1 MGWADRWAGT
11 LQAGSMDS
19 TGSKLAAPRRWLDR
33 SVLRMRP
40 LGPRQQLGVA
50 LALMGGAVA
59 AWAAFWLVP
68 TEVVGKGVLLLPENA
83 GLLDARAAGQV
94 RRLPIRVGERV
105 RRGQVL
111 VELYLPVLEK
121 ELEQQRANLRELE
134 RQNQSLDERDRLR
147 LQSEQASVDTA
158 LAKLQADRERYGSLR
173 DTYASKLRRLD
184 WLTRREVV
192 APLSAEVVST
202 EQGLTT
208 AGVNLD
214 QVRIEQ
220 KKVLTAYQQVKLA
233 IETEA
238 LQRRYAIDDLRRRIR
253 VTEARLAY
261 EGQLH
266 ADRDGEVLDLQVIA
280 GQTVAVG
287 QRLGTIGRV
296 AGGGGSLKAVSYF
309 APADARRLRN
319 GMPVEVVPQWNQR
332 SRFGGIVGKV
342 RQVNTLPATEE
353 DISTTIGNP
362 QLAKALVESGPVMR
376 AQIDLERDPASR
388 DGFRWT
394 LSRGSD
400 VFPVREGLTVETH
413 AYVEWRTP
421 LSYIL
426 PGLRSITGGYRSPA
440 INRTWKR
447 GLEPGGAASW

>member
-1 MGWADRWAGT
+1 ME
-11 LQAGSMDS
+11 SS
-19 TGSKLAAPRRWLDR
+19 SPKLATPRRWLDQSAHRLR
-33 SVLRMRP
+33 SLS
-40 LGPRQQLGVA
+40 PRQQLGGV
-50 LALMGGAVA
+50 LALMGGALG
-59 AWAAFWLVP
+59 AWAVFWLVP
-68 TEVVGKGVLLLPENA
+68 TEVVGKGVLLLPDNA

-94 RRLPIRVGERV
+94 RRLPIRVGDRV
-105 RRGQVL
+105 QRGQVL

-134 RQNQSLDERDRLR
+134 RQNQALDERDRLR
-147 LQSEQASVDTA
+147 LDTEKTSVETA
-158 LAKLQADRERYGSLR
+158 LAKLRGDAERYGALR
-173 DTYASKLRRLD
+173 STYASKLRNLE
-184 WLTRREVV
+184 WLARREVV
-192 APLSAEVVST
+192 APLSSEVVNA

-208 AGVNLD
+208 TGVNLD

-220 KKVLTAYQQVKLA
+220 KKVLTAFQQVKLA

-238 LQRRYAIDDLRRRIR
+238 LQRRYTIDDLRRRIR

-261 EGQLH
+261 EGKLH
-266 ADRDGEVLDLQVIA
+266 ADRDGQVLDVQVIP

-287 QRLGTIGRV
+287 QRLGTIGRLANGV
-296 AGGGGSLKAVSYF
+296 PLQAVSYF
-309 APADARRLRN
+309 APADARRLRA

-332 SRFGGIVGKV
+332 SRFGGIVGTV

-376 AQIDLERDPASR
+376 AQIELARDPRSH

-394 LSRGSD
+394 LSNGSS
-400 VFPVREGLTVETH
+400 VFPVREGLTVESH

-421 LSYIL
+421 LSYVL
-426 PGLRSITGGYRSPA
+426 PGLRSITGGYRSRA
-440 INRTWKR
+440 IDRSWKR

>member
-1 MGWADRWAGT
+1 MESSSPKLGT
-11 LQAGSMDS
+11 
-19 TGSKLAAPRRWLDR
+19 PRRWLDQSAHRLR
-33 SVLRMRP
+33 SLS
-40 LGPRQQLGVA
+40 PRQQLGAV
-50 LALMGGAVA
+50 LTVVGGALG
-59 AWAAFWLVP
+59 AWAVFWLVP
-68 TEVVGKGVLLLPENA
+68 TEVVGKGVLLLPDNA

-94 RRLPIRVGERV
+94 RRLAIQVGDRVQ
-105 RRGQVL
+105 RGQVL

-134 RQNQSLDERDRLR
+134 RQNQALDQRDRLR
-147 LQSEQASVDTA
+147 LDTETTSVETA
-158 LAKLQADRERYGSLR
+158 LAKLRGDAERYGALR
-173 DTYASKLRRLD
+173 STYASKLRNLE
-184 WLTRREVV
+184 WLARREVV
-192 APLSAEVVST
+192 APLSSEVVNA
-202 EQGLTT
+202 EQGLTNT
-208 AGVNLD
+208 GVSLD
-214 QVRIEQ
+214 QVRIEE

-238 LQRRYAIDDLRRRIR
+238 LQRRYTIDDLRRRIR

-261 EGQLH
+261 EGKLH
-266 ADRDGEVLDLQVIA
+266 ADRDGQVLDVQVIP

-287 QRLGTIGRV
+287 QRLGTIGRLANGV
-296 AGGGGSLKAVSYF
+296 PLQAVSYF
-309 APADARRLRN
+309 APADARRLRA

-362 QLAKALVESGPVMR
+362 QLAKSLVEAGPVMR
-376 AQIDLERDPASR
+376 AVIDLERDPGSR

-394 LSRGSD
+394 LSDGSS
-400 VFPVREGLTVETH
+400 VFPVREGLTVESH

-421 LSYIL
+421 LSYVL
-426 PGLRSITGGYRSPA
+426 PGLRSITGGYRSRA
-440 INRTWKR
+440 IDRTWKR

>member
-1 MGWADRWAGT
+1 
-11 LQAGSMDS
+11 MDS
-19 TGSKLAAPRRWLDR
+19 PGSKLASPRRWLDR
-33 SVLRMRP
+33 STLRLP
-40 LGPRQQLGVA
+40 SLGPRQQLGLV
-50 LALMGGAVA
+50 LAVMGGAVG

-68 TEVVGKGVLLLPENA
+68 TEVVGKGVLLLPDNA

-134 RQNQSLDERDRLR
+134 RQNRALDERDRLR
-147 LQSEQASVDTA
+147 LVTEQGSVDTA

-173 DTYASKLRRLD
+173 DTYASKLRRLN

-192 APLSAEVVST
+192 APLSSEVVST

-220 KKVLTAYQQVKLA
+220 KKVLTANQQVKLA

-238 LQRRYAIDDLRRRIR
+238 LQRRYAMDDLRRRIR

-266 ADRDGEVLDLQVIA
+266 ADRDGQLLDLQVIP
-280 GQTVAVG
+280 GQSVSVG
-287 QRLGTIGRV
+287 QRLGTIGRLPS
-296 AGGGGSLKAVSYF
+296 GLPLRAVSYF
-309 APADARRLRN
+309 APADARRLRV

-332 SRFGGIVGKV
+332 GRFGGIVGKV

-376 AQIDLERDPASR
+376 TLIELERDPRSN

-394 LSRGSD
+394 LSNGSD
-400 VFPVREGLTVETH
+400 VFPVREGLTVESH

-421 LSYIL
+421 LSYVL

-440 INRTWKR
+440 INRSWKR

>member
-1 MGWADRWAGT
+1 
-11 LQAGSMDS
+11 MDS
-19 TGSKLAAPRRWLDR
+19 PGPKLATPRRWLAPPRRWLNR
-33 SVLRMRP
+33 SPLQLRS
-40 LGPRQQLGVA
+40 LGPRQQLGVV
-50 LALMGGAVA
+50 LALMGGAVG

-105 RRGQVL
+105 KRGQVL

-134 RQNQSLDERDRLR
+134 RQNRALDERDRLR
-147 LQSEQASVDTA
+147 LATEQTSVDTA
-158 LAKLQADRERYGSLR
+158 LAKLQADRQRYGSLR
-173 DTYASKLRRLD
+173 DTYASKLRRLE

-192 APLSAEVVST
+192 APLSSEVVST

-238 LQRRYAIDDLRRRIR
+238 LQRRYAIDDLRRLIR

-266 ADRDGEVLDLQVIA
+266 ADRDGELLDLQVIT

-287 QRLGTIGRV
+287 QRLGTIGRLA
-296 AGGGGSLKAVSYF
+296 AGGVPLKAVSYF
-309 APADARRLRN
+309 APADARRLRS

-400 VFPVREGLTVETH
+400 VFPVREGLTVESH

-421 LSYIL
+421 LSYVL

>member
-1 MGWADRWAGT
+1 MLGAME
-11 LQAGSMDS
+11 SS
-19 TGSKLAAPRRWLDR
+19 SPKLPPRRHWLEQTGGR
-33 SVLRMRP
+33 LRN
-40 LGPRQQLGVA
+40 LGPRQQLGAV
-50 LALMGGAVA
+50 LALMGGAVG
-59 AWAAFWLVP
+59 AWALFWLVP
-68 TEVVGKGVLLLPENA
+68 TEVVGKGVLLLPDNA

-94 RRLPIRVGERV
+94 RRLPIAVGDTV

-134 RQNQSLDERDRLR
+134 RQNRALDERDRLR
-147 LQSEQASVDTA
+147 LETESTSVETS
-158 LAKLQADRERYGSLR
+158 LSKLRGDAERYGALR
-173 DTYASKLRRLD
+173 NTYASKLRNLE
-184 WLTRREVV
+184 WLARREVV
-192 APLSAEVVST
+192 APLSSEVVNA
-202 EQGLTT
+202 EQGLTST
-208 AGVNLD
+208 GVNLD

-220 KKVLTAYQQVKLA
+220 KKVLTAFQQVKLA

-261 EGQLH
+261 EGKLH
-266 ADRDGEVLDLQVIA
+266 ADRDGQLLDLQVIP
-280 GQTVAVG
+280 GQSVAVG
-287 QRLGTIGRV
+287 QRLGTIGRLPS
-296 AGGGGSLKAVSYF
+296 GLPLRAVSYF
-309 APADARRLRN
+309 APADARRLRP

-376 AQIDLERDPASR
+376 TLIELERDPRSH

-394 LSRGSD
+394 LSNGSD
-400 VFPVREGLTVETH
+400 VFPVREGLTVESH

-421 LSYIL
+421 LSYVL
-426 PGLRSITGGYRSPA
+426 PGLRSITGGYRSRA
-440 INRTWKR
+440 IDRTWKR

>member
-1 MGWADRWAGT
+1 
-11 LQAGSMDS
+11 MDS
-19 TGSKLAAPRRWLDR
+19 PGPKLATPRRWLAPPR
-33 SVLRMRP
+33 RWPNGSALRLCP
-40 LGPRQQLGVA
+40 LGPRQQLGAA

-59 AWAAFWLVP
+59 AWATFWLVP

-83 GLLDARAAGQV
+83 GLLYARAAGQV
-94 RRLPIRVGERV
+94 RRLPIRVGDRV
-105 RRGQVL
+105 QRGQVL

-134 RQNQSLDERDRLR
+134 RQNLALDERDRLR
-147 LQSEQASVDTA
+147 LETEKTSVETA
-158 LAKLQADRERYGSLR
+158 LAKLQGDSERYTALR
-173 DTYASKLRRLD
+173 STYASKLRNLE
-184 WLTRREVV
+184 WLARREVV
-192 APLSAEVVST
+192 APLSSEVVNA

-208 AGVNLD
+208 TGVNLD
-214 QVRIEQ
+214 QVRIEE

-238 LQRRYAIDDLRRRIR
+238 LQRRYAIDDLRRQIR

-266 ADRDGEVLDLQVIA
+266 ADRDGEVLDLQVIT

-287 QRLGTIGRV
+287 QRLGTIGRLA
-296 AGGGGSLKAVSYF
+296 AGRVPLKAVSYF

-362 QLAKALVESGPVMR
+362 QLAKALVVSGPVMR
-376 AQIDLERDPASR
+376 AQIDLERDPASH

-421 LSYIL
+421 LSYML

-447 GLEPGGAASW
+447 GLEPGGAASR

>member
-1 MGWADRWAGT
+1 
-11 LQAGSMDS
+11 MDS
-19 TGSKLAAPRRWLDR
+19 SSPKPATPPRWLDQSAHRLR
-33 SVLRMRP
+33 SLS
-40 LGPRQQLGVA
+40 PRQQLGGV
-50 LALMGGAVA
+50 LTLIGGALG
-59 AWAAFWLVP
+59 AWAVFWLVP
-68 TEVVGKGVLLLPENA
+68 TEVVGKGVLLLPDNA

-94 RRLPIRVGERV
+94 RRLPIRVGDQV
-105 RRGQVL
+105 KRGQVL

-134 RQNQSLDERDRLR
+134 RQNRALDQRDRLR
-147 LQSEQASVDTA
+147 LETEKSSVETA
-158 LAKLQADRERYGSLR
+158 LAKLRGDSQRYSALR
-173 DTYASKLRRLD
+173 STYASKLRNLE

-192 APLSAEVVST
+192 APLSSEVVNA

-208 AGVNLD
+208 TGVNLD

-220 KKVLTAYQQVKLA
+220 KKVLTAYQQVKLS

-238 LQRRYAIDDLRRRIR
+238 LQRLYTIDDLRRRIR

-261 EGQLH
+261 EGKLH
-266 ADRDGEVLDLQVIA
+266 ADRDGQVLDVQVIP

-287 QRLGTIGRV
+287 QRLGTIGRLANGV
-296 AGGGGSLKAVSYF
+296 PLQAVSYF

-362 QLAKALVESGPVMR
+362 QLAKALVEAGPVMR
-376 AQIDLERDPASR
+376 AVIDLERDPGNR

-394 LSRGSD
+394 LSDGSA
-400 VFPVREGLTVETH
+400 VFPVREGLTVESH

-421 LSYIL
+421 LSYVL
-426 PGLRSITGGYRSPA
+426 PGLRSITGGYRSRA
-440 INRTWKR
+440 IDRSWKR
-447 GLEPGGAASW
+447 GLEPGGPASW

>member
-1 MGWADRWAGT
+1 
-11 LQAGSMDS
+11 MDS
-19 TGSKLAAPRRWLDR
+19 PGPKLATPRRWLAPPRRWLNR
-33 SVLRMRP
+33 SPLQLRS
-40 LGPRQQLGVA
+40 LGPRQQLGVV
-50 LALMGGAVA
+50 LALMGGAVG

-105 RRGQVL
+105 KRGQVL

-134 RQNQSLDERDRLR
+134 RQNRALDERDRLR
-147 LQSEQASVDTA
+147 LATEQTSVDTA
-158 LAKLQADRERYGSLR
+158 MAKLQADRQRYGSLR
-173 DTYASKLRRLD
+173 DTYASKLRRLE

-192 APLSAEVVST
+192 APLSSEVVST

-238 LQRRYAIDDLRRRIR
+238 LQRRYAIDDLRRLIR

-266 ADRDGEVLDLQVIA
+266 ADRDGELLDLQVIT

-287 QRLGTIGRV
+287 QRLGTIGRLA
-296 AGGGGSLKAVSYF
+296 AGGVPLKAVSYF
-309 APADARRLRN
+309 APADARRLRS

-400 VFPVREGLTVETH
+400 VFPVREGLTVESH

-421 LSYIL
+421 LSYVL
-426 PGLRSITGGYRSPA
+426 PGLRSITGGYRSRA
-440 INRTWKR
+440 IDRSWKR

>member
-1 MGWADRWAGT
+1 ME
-11 LQAGSMDS
+11 SP
-19 TGSKLAAPRRWLDR
+19 GSKLVPPRSRLER
-33 SVLRMRP
+33 SSLRLRS
-40 LGPRQQLGVA
+40 LGPRQQLGGV
-50 LALMGGAVA
+50 LALMGAAVA
-59 AWAAFWLVP
+59 AWAVFWLVP
-68 TEVVGKGVLLLPENA
+68 TEVVGKGVLLLPDNA

-94 RRLPIRVGERV
+94 RRLAIRVGDRV

-134 RQNQSLDERDRLR
+134 RQNQALDERDRLR
-147 LQSEQASVDTA
+147 LDTEKTSVDTA
-158 LAKLQADRERYGSLR
+158 IAKLRADAERYGALR
-173 DTYASKLRRLD
+173 STYASKLRNLE
-184 WLTRREVV
+184 WLARREVV
-192 APLSAEVVST
+192 APLSSEVVT
-202 EQGLTT
+202 VEQGLTST
-208 AGVNLD
+208 GVSLD
-214 QVRIEQ
+214 QVRIDQ
-220 KKVLTAYQQVKLA
+220 KKVLTAFQQVKLA

-266 ADRDGEVLDLQVIA
+266 ADRDGEVLDLQVIP

-287 QRLGTIGRV
+287 QRLGTIGRL
-296 AGGGGSLKAVSYF
+296 ASGAPLQAVSYF
-309 APADARRLRN
+309 APADARRLRR

-342 RQVNTLPATEE
+342 QQVNTLPATEE

-362 QLAKALVESGPVMR
+362 QLAKALVEAGPVMR
-376 AQIDLERDPASR
+376 ALIALERDSTSR

-394 LSRGSD
+394 LSNGSD
-400 VFPVREGLTVETH
+400 VFPVREGLTVESH

-421 LSYIL
+421 LSYVL
-426 PGLRSITGGYRSPA
+426 PGLRSITGGYRSRA
-440 INRTWKR
+440 IDRSWKR
-447 GLEPGGAASW
+447 GLEPGGAARW

>member
-1 MGWADRWAGT
+1 ME
-11 LQAGSMDS
+11 SP
-19 TGSKLAAPRRWLDR
+19 GSKLVPPRSWLER
-33 SVLRMRP
+33 SSLRLRS
-40 LGPRQQLGVA
+40 LGPRQQLGGV
-50 LALMGGAVA
+50 LALMGAAVG
-59 AWAAFWLVP
+59 AWAVFWLVP
-68 TEVVGKGVLLLPENA
+68 TEVVGKGVLLLPDNA

-94 RRLPIRVGERV
+94 RRLAIRVGDRV

-134 RQNQSLDERDRLR
+134 RQNQALDERDRLR
-147 LQSEQASVDTA
+147 LDTEKTSVDTA
-158 LAKLQADRERYGSLR
+158 IAKLRGDAERYGALR
-173 DTYASKLRRLD
+173 STYASKLRNLE
-184 WLTRREVV
+184 WLARREVV
-192 APLSAEVVST
+192 APLSSEVVT
-202 EQGLTT
+202 VEQGLTST
-208 AGVNLD
+208 GVSLD
-214 QVRIEQ
+214 QVRIDQ
-220 KKVLTAYQQVKLA
+220 KKVLTAFQQVKLG

-266 ADRDGEVLDLQVIA
+266 ADRDGEVLDLQVIP

-287 QRLGTIGRV
+287 QRLGTIGRL
-296 AGGGGSLKAVSYF
+296 ASGAPLQAVSYF
-309 APADARRLRN
+309 APADARRLRR

-342 RQVNTLPATEE
+342 QQVNTLPATEE

-362 QLAKALVESGPVMR
+362 QLAKALVEAGPVMR
-376 AQIDLERDPASR
+376 AVIALERDSTSR

-394 LSRGSD
+394 LSNGSD
-400 VFPVREGLTVETH
+400 VFPVREGLTVESH

-421 LSYIL
+421 LSYVL
-426 PGLRSITGGYRSPA
+426 PGLRSITGGYRSRA

>member
-1 MGWADRWAGT
+1 
-11 LQAGSMDS
+11 MDS
-19 TGSKLAAPRRWLDR
+19 TGSKQTAPLAWLDR
-33 SVLRMRP
+33 SSLRFRP
-40 LGPRQQLGVA
+40 LGPRRQLGVA
-50 LALMGGAVA
+50 LALVGGAVA

-68 TEVVGKGVLLLPENA
+68 TEVVGKGVLLLPDNA

-134 RQNQSLDERDRLR
+134 RQNQALDERDRLR
-147 LQSEQASVDTA
+147 LETEKTSVETA
-158 LAKLQADRERYGSLR
+158 LAKLQGDSERYASLR
-173 DTYASKLRRLD
+173 STYTSKLRNLE
-184 WLTRREVV
+184 WLARREVV
-192 APLSAEVVST
+192 APLSSEVVNA
-202 EQGLTT
+202 EQGLTNT
-208 AGVNLD
+208 AVNLD

-220 KKVLTAYQQVKLA
+220 KKVLTAFQQVKLA

-238 LQRRYAIDDLRRRIR
+238 LQRRYTIDDLRRRIR

-261 EGQLH
+261 EGKLH
-266 ADRDGEVLDLQVIA
+266 ADRDGQVLDVQVIP

-287 QRLGTIGRV
+287 QRLGTIGRL
-296 AGGGGSLKAVSYF
+296 ANGAPLQAVSYF
-309 APADARRLRN
+309 SPADARRLRN

-362 QLAKALVESGPVMR
+362 QLAKALVEGGPVMR
-376 AQIDLERDPASR
+376 AVIDLERDPGNR

-394 LSRGSD
+394 LSDGSS
-400 VFPVREGLTVETH
+400 VFPVREGLTVESH

-421 LSYIL
+421 LSYVL
-426 PGLRSITGGYRSPA
+426 PGLRSITGGYRSRA
-440 INRTWKR
+440 IDRSWKR
-447 GLEPGGAASW
+447 GLEPGGPAGW

>member
-1 MGWADRWAGT
+1 
-11 LQAGSMDS
+11 MDS
-19 TGSKLAAPRRWLDR
+19 TGSKLATPRRWLAPPRRWLNR
-33 SVLRMRP
+33 SPLRLRS
-40 LGPRQQLGVA
+40 LGPRQQLGVV
-50 LALMGGAVA
+50 LALMGGAVG

-105 RRGQVL
+105 KRGQVL

-134 RQNQSLDERDRLR
+134 RQNRALDERDRLR
-147 LQSEQASVDTA
+147 LATEQTSVDTA
-158 LAKLQADRERYGSLR
+158 LAKLQADRQRYGSLR
-173 DTYASKLRRLD
+173 DTYASKLRRLE

-192 APLSAEVVST
+192 APLSSEVVST

-238 LQRRYAIDDLRRRIR
+238 LQRRYAIDDLRRLIR

-266 ADRDGEVLDLQVIA
+266 ADRDGELLDLQVIT

-287 QRLGTIGRV
+287 QRLGTIGRL
-296 AGGGGSLKAVSYF
+296 AGGEVPLKAVSYF
-309 APADARRLRN
+309 APADARRLRS

-400 VFPVREGLTVETH
+400 VFPVREGLTVESH

-421 LSYIL
+421 LSYVL

>member
-1 MGWADRWAGT
+1 ME
-11 LQAGSMDS
+11 SP
-19 TGSKLAAPRRWLDR
+19 GSKLVPPRSWLER
-33 SVLRMRP
+33 SSLRLRS
-40 LGPRQQLGVA
+40 LGPRQQLGGV
-50 LALMGGAVA
+50 LALMGAAVG
-59 AWAAFWLVP
+59 AWAVFWLVP
-68 TEVVGKGVLLLPENA
+68 TEVVGKGVLLLPDNA

-94 RRLPIRVGERV
+94 RRLAIRVGDRV

-134 RQNQSLDERDRLR
+134 RQNQALDERDRLR
-147 LQSEQASVDTA
+147 LDTEKTSVDTA
-158 LAKLQADRERYGSLR
+158 IAKLRGDAERYGALR
-173 DTYASKLRRLD
+173 STYASKLRNLE
-184 WLTRREVV
+184 WLARREVV
-192 APLSAEVVST
+192 APLSSEVVT
-202 EQGLTT
+202 VEQGLTST
-208 AGVNLD
+208 GVSLD
-214 QVRIEQ
+214 QVRIDQ
-220 KKVLTAYQQVKLA
+220 KKVLTAFQQVKLG

-266 ADRDGEVLDLQVIA
+266 ADRDGEVLDLQVIP

-287 QRLGTIGRV
+287 QRLGTIGRL
-296 AGGGGSLKAVSYF
+296 ASGAPLQAVSYF
-309 APADARRLRN
+309 APADARRLRS

-342 RQVNTLPATEE
+342 QQVNTLPATEE

-362 QLAKALVESGPVMR
+362 QLAKALVEAGPVMR
-376 AQIDLERDPASR
+376 AVIALERDSTSR

-394 LSRGSD
+394 LSNGSD
-400 VFPVREGLTVETH
+400 VFPVREGLTVESH

-421 LSYIL
+421 LSYVL
-426 PGLRSITGGYRSPA
+426 PGLRSITGGYRSRA
-440 INRTWKR
+440 IDRSWKR

>member
-1 MGWADRWAGT
+1 ME
-11 LQAGSMDS
+11 SP
-19 TGSKLAAPRRWLDR
+19 GSKLVPPRSWLER
-33 SVLRMRP
+33 SSLRLRS
-40 LGPRQQLGVA
+40 LGPRQQLGGV
-50 LALMGGAVA
+50 LALMGAAVG
-59 AWAAFWLVP
+59 AWAVFWLVP
-68 TEVVGKGVLLLPENA
+68 TEVVGKGVLLLPDNA

-94 RRLPIRVGERV
+94 RRLAIRVGDRV

-134 RQNQSLDERDRLR
+134 RQNQALDERDRLR
-147 LQSEQASVDTA
+147 LDTEKTSVDTA
-158 LAKLQADRERYGSLR
+158 IAKLRGDAERYGALR
-173 DTYASKLRRLD
+173 STYASKLRNLE
-184 WLTRREVV
+184 WLARREVV
-192 APLSAEVVST
+192 APLSSEVVT
-202 EQGLTT
+202 VEQGLTST
-208 AGVNLD
+208 GVSLD
-214 QVRIEQ
+214 QVRIDQ
-220 KKVLTAYQQVKLA
+220 KKVLTAFQQVKLA

-266 ADRDGEVLDLQVIA
+266 ADRDGEVLDLQVIP

-287 QRLGTIGRV
+287 QRLGTIGRL
-296 AGGGGSLKAVSYF
+296 ASGAPLQAVSYF
-309 APADARRLRN
+309 PPADARRLRR

-342 RQVNTLPATEE
+342 QQVNTLPATEE

-362 QLAKALVESGPVMR
+362 QLAKALVEAGPVMR
-376 AQIDLERDPASR
+376 AVIALERDSTSR

-394 LSRGSD
+394 LSNGSD
-400 VFPVREGLTVETH
+400 VFPVREGLTVESH

-421 LSYIL
+421 LSYVL
-426 PGLRSITGGYRSPA
+426 PGLRSITGGYRSRA
-440 INRTWKR
+440 IDRSWKR
-447 GLEPGGAASW
+447 GLEPGGAARW

>member
-1 MGWADRWAGT
+1 
-11 LQAGSMDS
+11 MDS
-19 TGSKLAAPRRWLDR
+19 SSPKPATPRRWLDQSAHRLR
-33 SVLRMRP
+33 SLS
-40 LGPRQQLGVA
+40 PRQQLGGV
-50 LALMGGAVA
+50 LALIGGALG
-59 AWAAFWLVP
+59 AWAVFWLVP
-68 TEVVGKGVLLLPENA
+68 TEVVGKGVLLLPDNA

-94 RRLPIRVGERV
+94 RRLPIRVGDQV
-105 RRGQVL
+105 KRGQVL

-134 RQNQSLDERDRLR
+134 RQNRALDERDRLR
-147 LQSEQASVDTA
+147 LETEKSSVETA
-158 LAKLQADRERYGSLR
+158 LAKLRADSQRYSALR
-173 DTYASKLRRLD
+173 STYASKLRNLE

-192 APLSAEVVST
+192 APLSSEVVNA

-208 AGVNLD
+208 TGVNLD

-220 KKVLTAYQQVKLA
+220 KKVLTAYQQVKLS

-238 LQRRYAIDDLRRRIR
+238 LQRLYTIDDLRRRIR

-261 EGQLH
+261 EGKLH
-266 ADRDGEVLDLQVIA
+266 ADRDGQVLDVQVIP

-287 QRLGTIGRV
+287 QRLGTIGRLANGV
-296 AGGGGSLKAVSYF
+296 PLQAVSYF

-362 QLAKALVESGPVMR
+362 QLAKALVEAGPVMR
-376 AQIDLERDPASR
+376 AVIDLERDPGNR
-388 DGFRWT
+388 DSFRWT
-394 LSRGSD
+394 LSDGSS
-400 VFPVREGLTVETH
+400 VFPVREGLTVESH

-421 LSYIL
+421 LSYVL
-426 PGLRSITGGYRSPA
+426 PGLRSITGGYRSRA
-440 INRTWKR
+440 IDRSWKR
-447 GLEPGGAASW
+447 GLEPGGPASW

>member
-1 MGWADRWAGT
+1 
-11 LQAGSMDS
+11 MDS
-19 TGSKLAAPRRWLDR
+19 TGSKLATPRRWLAPPRRWLNR
-33 SVLRMRP
+33 STLRLRS
-40 LGPRQQLGVA
+40 LGPRQQLGLV
-50 LALMGGAVA
+50 LAVMGGAVG

-68 TEVVGKGVLLLPENA
+68 TEVVGKGVLLLPDNA

-94 RRLPIRVGERV
+94 RRLPVRVGERV
-105 RRGQVL
+105 QRGQVL

-134 RQNQSLDERDRLR
+134 RQNRALDERDRLR
-147 LQSEQASVDTA
+147 LATEQTSVDTA
-158 LAKLQADRERYGSLR
+158 MAKLQADRERYGTLR
-173 DTYASKLRRLD
+173 DTYASKLKRLE

-192 APLSAEVVST
+192 APLSSEVVST

-266 ADRDGEVLDLQVIA
+266 ADRDGQLLDLQVIA
-280 GQTVAVG
+280 GQSVAVG
-287 QRLGTIGRV
+287 QRLGTIGRLPT
-296 AGGGGSLKAVSYF
+296 GLPLRAVSYF
-309 APADARRLRN
+309 APADARRLRV

-332 SRFGGIVGKV
+332 GRFGGIVGKV
-342 RQVNTLPATEE
+342 GQVNTLPATEE

-376 AQIDLERDPASR
+376 TLIELERDPRSN

-394 LSRGSD
+394 LSNGSD
-400 VFPVREGLTVETH
+400 VFPVREGLTVESH

-421 LSYIL
+421 LSYVL

-440 INRTWKR
+440 INRSWKR